1 MTRRPSPRTPR
12 SPIATETPSSDA
24 SPADRI
30 ANTLRL
36 RGPLTAA
43 EISSEHGC
51 GVVAVRAQ
59 LRNMES
65 AGFVT
70 RATERRAIGRPVS
83 RYALTAGAEGFF
95 PKRYDQ
101 LAERLVNTVVEE
113 FGEEGLE
120 RILARWEDGLVRRF
134 EATLPAE
141 PAARLDALAT
151 HQTENGFM
159 ASVQRNE
166 EGVALVERNC
176 PIAAVAARYPQ
187 ICRHEAAL
195 FSRTLKWKTT
205 LRACQ
210 ATGDA
215 VCVFQIGRGRSPE
228 GGRSPD
234 AERKE
239 S

>member
-1 MTRRPSPRTPR
+1 MTRRASPRAPR
-12 SPIATETPSSDA
+12 SPVPTEAPASDA
-24 SPADRI
+24 TPADRI
-30 ANTLRL
+30 AKTLRL
-36 RGPLTAA
+36 RGPSTAA

-65 AGFVT
+65 AGYVT
-70 RATERRAIGRPVS
+70 RAAERRAIGRPVS
-83 RYALTAGAEGFF
+83 RYALAPGAEGFF
-95 PKRYDQ
+95 PKRYDK
-101 LAERLVNTVVEE
+101 LAERLVDAVVEE

-120 RILARWEDGLVRRF
+120 RILARWEEGLVRRF
-134 EATLPAE
+134 EATLPTE
-141 PAARLDALAT
+141 PSARLDALAS
-151 HQTENGFM
+151 HQTQNGFM
-159 ASVQRNE
+159 ASVQRDE
-166 EGVALVERNC
+166 DGVALVERNC
-176 PIAAVAARYPQ
+176 PIAAVASRYPQ

-228 GGRSPD
+228 SGRPPD